1 MEKALQPSQDENLQS
16 PDSQSWTENT
26 PSAPPLCSVLSQ
38 HRIFTNLQGS
48 HILLPHRQIPA
59 VKQEQI
65 SHTKHSMFQT
75 PVQTCPSLSMFVF
88 MELLPDRKERE
99 CLTHPDSSSQGKL
112 SPAAPADLQGARRAL
127 HHCSPVPG
135 STRAPY
141 EKRRSCYQHLNL
153 GKSGTMRV
161 DKKRGA
167 TVLHPT
173 NSSFHILSAPSG
185 TCPQSR
191 PPPAC
196 QAQLYSPF
204 SKAPFKATKLHQEF
218 WGSCQSSGDSQTSKP
233 GPTSNQYA

>member
-1 MEKALQPSQDENLQS
+1 MLSAQPAQNFHK
-16 PDSQSWTENT
+16 
-26 PSAPPLCSVLSQ
+26 PPRQPHSVTTQADPCSK
-38 HRIFTNLQGS
+38 T
-48 HILLPHRQIPA
+48 
-59 VKQEQI
+59 QEQI

-99 CLTHPDSSSQGKL
+99 CLTHTDSSSQGKL
-112 SPAAPADLQGARRAL
+112 SPAAPADLQGAWRAL

-141 EKRRSCYQHLNL
+141 EKQRSCYQHLNL

-185 TCPQSR
+185 MCPQSR
-191 PPPAC
+191 PPPPQPARASSTLRF
-196 QAQLYSPF
+196 QKLL
-204 SKAPFKATKLHQEF
+204 SKLRNCTKSFGVPANPLVILKHQ
-218 WGSCQSSGDSQTSKP
+218 SQPQPRINMLSRP
-233 GPTSNQYA
+233 LL